1 MPKLFVSAGI
11 QNLENAKFYS
21 CHINLVT
28 VLQSTCELN
37 AIKLFHLTYFNRIL
51 FPFEFSFFLWI
62 AIYIYV
68 LRCEN
73 IAKTE

>member
-28 VLQSTCELN
+28 VLQSTF
-37 AIKLFHLTYFNRIL
+37 KLFVTQMRLKKCFIQ
-51 FPFEFSFFLWI
+51 FLKFYAFI
-62 AIYIYV
+62 
-68 LRCEN
+68 
-73 IAKTE
+73 K